1 MDRLTAGVVFIF
13 VMLIFMLG
21 LRVPAGFA
29 MGLAGAMGIYAMRG
43 SAPLANLLSQIPYSQ
58 SSAFILLSV
67 PMFILM
73 GFFVAESG
81 LSVDLFIFARR
92 WVGWIRGGLAMAV
105 SVASAALGAVMG
117 LAGTVSITVATIS
130 LPEMRKYGY
139 KDVLSMGCIAASGV
153 LGALIPPSIP
163 LIIYGVM
170 TETSIGHLFIA
181 GIGPGLLTCV
191 LFCLMSY
198 IWCRIDPKA
207 GAAIPRVPFR
217 EAIRLPSGLY
227 VIILLAI
234 VCLGGIYAGF
244 ATPTEAGALGSC
256 VALLFGLVTR
266 RMGWSNIAR
275 AFSGTARTT
284 GMVFILIIGA
294 TIFGSM
300 LALSGIPFKLVE
312 VLKGMA
318 VSPWVVLVM
327 ILVIYIILGFF
338 LDIYSILLILM
349 PVLAPVFKAYGF
361 DPVWIGVLTIMT
373 ALMGEITPP
382 FGINVFTLTG
392 FVRDVPMWTIFKGA
406 LPYFLMMVVSLVL
419 VIIFPDI
426 ALGLVKM
433 MNPWA
438 YD

>member
-1 MDRLTAGVVFIF
+1 MERLTAGLIFIVVMM
-13 VMLIFMLG
+13 VFMLG

-29 MGLAGAMGIYAMRG
+29 MGLAGALGIYVMRG
-43 SAPLANLLSQIPYSQ
+43 AGPLANLLSQIPYST
-58 SSAFILLSV
+58 SSGFILLSV

-81 LSVDLFIFARR
+81 LSTDIFIAARR
-92 WVGWIRGGLAMAV
+92 FIGWIRGGLAMTV
-105 SVASAALGAVMG
+105 SVGSALLGAVMG
-117 LAGTVSITVATIS
+117 LAGTVSITMATIS

-139 KDVLSMGCIAASGV
+139 KDILSVGCTAASGV

-181 GIGPGLLTCV
+181 GIIPGILTTF
-191 LFCLMSY
+191 LFCLTSY
-198 IWCRIDPKA
+198 IWCRVDPTA
-207 GAAIPRVPFR
+207 GAAMPRVPWR
-217 EAIRLPSGLY
+217 QAVRLPSGIY
-227 VIILLAI
+227 IVILLAI

-244 ATPTEAGALGSC
+244 ATPTEAGALGSF
-256 VALLFGLVTR
+256 VALVFGVASR
-266 RMGWSNIAR
+266 RMGLKNISR
-275 AFSGTARTT
+275 AFTETARTT

-294 TIFGSM
+294 TIFSSM
-300 LALSGIPFKLVE
+300 LAMSGIPFKLVE
-312 VLKGMA
+312 VLQA
-318 VSPWVVLVM
+318 AQLSHWTVLVM

-349 PVLAPVFKAYGF
+349 PVLAPVFKAFGF

-382 FGINVFTLTG
+382 FGINVFTLTA

-406 LPYFLMMVVSLVL
+406 FPYFIAMVVSLLL

-438 YD
+438 YG